1 MAYAEIILNSTSQ
14 SLDRPFLYEVPE
26 GITTEAGDL
35 VLVPFGNG
43 NRSVQG
49 FVVRVTQEIPHD
61 TPPEFVSKIK
71 PLKKVLSQGIFDQK
85 GIELMDFMRRE
96 YLSGHL
102 DALRL
107 LIPKGEL
114 KGMTHKYRKILV
126 PVTEP
131 PSDRRNGAVYQ
142 KIYDFVQK
150 ELEKGGVIK
159 AEAAAAGFSVSAVNT
174 MLKHGYLALEE
185 RIDVR
190 YSTRSYEETI
200 KKTLNE
206 EQAAAVNK
214 IRGGSSGVYLL
225 HGITGSGKT
234 EVFLHLVS
242 EMLKEG
248 HDSVILVPEIALTPQ
263 MIERVKGRF
272 GSNISVY
279 HSRLSEGEKYD
290 EWMRV
295 REGRVK
301 VAIGAR
307 SALFLPFQDLKLV
320 VVDEE
325 HEMSY
330 KSETNPKY
338 ITRDTAEFMMKQRNG
353 KVVLASATPSM
364 EAFDRARRAE
374 YTLVTLTQ
382 RAGKGQMPKVAI
394 IDMRKELRLGNRS
407 ILSGKLQ
414 LEMKQSLDRGRQII
428 LFLNRR
434 GMSGFVSCRACGFV
448 YKCPNCS
455 VSLTKH
461 HGGRLTC
468 HHCGHS
474 EYMREQCPACGSKL
488 IKEFGIGT
496 EKAEE
501 EVRKMFPEARILR
514 MDRDTTSRKES
525 YEDIYNSFRKQEAD
539 ILIGTQMVAK
549 GLDFHGVDLVGIL
562 AADLSMNM
570 PDFRAYEK
578 TFQLIT
584 QVSGRAGRGDAGGLV
599 ILQTYQPDT
608 YPVTLA
614 AKADYLGFFEQE
626 MAVRKA
632 LAYPPEG
639 KLLSIVLSG
648 TDETDLI
655 KNIQKIGRQLNES
668 VRQYANITVMG
679 PGPCLI
685 SRLKG
690 WYRQQ
695 LVLKGW
701 IPQELA
707 LTIKELVYNEV
718 RGKEIRVSIDV
729 NPASMV

>member
-1 MAYAEIILNSTSQ
+1 MAYAEIILNLTSQ
-14 SLDRPFLYEVPE
+14 SLDRPFLYLVPDDQ
-26 GITTEAGDL
+26 TVQLGDL

-49 FVVRVTQEIPHD
+49 FVLQVTPEIPPN
-61 TPPEFVSKIK
+61 TPVEFISKIK
-71 PLKKVLSQGIFDQK
+71 PIKKVLSRAVFDQA
-85 GIELMDFMRRE
+85 GIALVEYLRRE
-96 YLSGHL
+96 YLCGYL

-126 PVTEP
+126 PAMAP
-131 PSDRRNGAVYQ
+131 PDGARNGKTYQ
-142 KIYDFVQK
+142 TIYDFINR
-150 ELEKGGVIK
+150 ELKNGGVIK
-159 AEAAAAGFSVSAVNT
+159 AEVAAAGFSASAVNT
-174 MLKHGYLALEE
+174 MLKHGYLTLEE
-185 RIDVR
+185 RIDLR
-190 YSTRSYEETI
+190 YSTRDYEENQ
-200 KKTLNE
+200 KKQLNE
-206 EQAAAVNK
+206 EQQVAVTA
-214 IRGGSSGVYLL
+214 ITTGDPGVYLL

-242 EMLKEG
+242 TMLKEG
-248 HDSVILVPEIALTPQ
+248 HDSAILVPEIALTPQ
-263 MIERVKGRF
+263 MIDRVKGRF
-272 GSNISVY
+272 GSDISVY
-279 HSRLSEGEKYD
+279 HSKLSEGEKYD

-295 REGRVK
+295 RAGRVK

-307 SALFLPFQDLKLV
+307 SALFLPFGDLKLV

-338 ITRDTAEFMMKQRNG
+338 ITRDTAEFMMRQRGG

-364 EAFDRARRAE
+364 EAYDRARRGD
-374 YTLVTLTQ
+374 YQLVSLTR
-382 RAGKGQMPKVAI
+382 RAGAGQMPKVI
-394 IDMRKELRLGNRS
+394 TVDMRKELRLGNRS
-407 ILSGKLQ
+407 ILSGRLKA
-414 LEMKQSLDRGRQII
+414 EMEQSLGRGRQII

-434 GMSGFVSCRACGFV
+434 GMSGFVSCRACGYV

-461 HGGRLTC
+461 FGDRLTC

-474 EYMREQCPACGSKL
+474 EYQKKACPACGSGL

-496 EKAEE
+496 EKAQED
-501 EVRKMFPEARILR
+501 VQKLFPKARILR
-514 MDRDTTSRKES
+514 MDRDTTGHKES
-525 YEDIYNSFRKQEAD
+525 YEDIYNTFRTMQAD

-562 AADLSMNM
+562 AADLSLNM

-584 QVSGRAGRGDAGGLV
+584 QVSGRAGRGDDGGLV
-599 ILQTYQPDT
+599 ILQTYQPDA
-608 YPVTLA
+608 YPVTRA
-614 AKADYLGFFEQE
+614 AKADYEGFFEQE
-626 MAVRKA
+626 MAVRSA
-632 LAYPPEG
+632 LAYPPKG
-639 KLLSIVLSG
+639 KLLALVLSG
-648 TDETDLI
+648 TDEGDLI
-655 KNIQKIGRQLNES
+655 KNIQKIALQLNDLIKG
-668 VRQYANITVMG
+668 YATISMMG

-685 SRLKG
+685 SKLKN

-695 LVLKGW
+695 IILKGE
-701 IPQELA
+701 IDQDLA
-707 LTIKELVYNEV
+707 LKVKELVYNEA
-718 RGKEIRVSIDV
+718 RGKDLRVSIDV

>member
-14 SLDRPFLYEVPE
+14 SLDRPFLYLIPVDLSVEP
-26 GITTEAGDL
+26 GDL

-43 NRSVQG
+43 NRSLQG
-49 FVVRVTQEIPHD
+49 FVINVTPEIPPE
-61 TPPEFVSKIK
+61 TPVEFRTKIK
-71 PLKKVLSQGIFDQK
+71 AVKKVLSQGIFDEK
-85 GIELMDFMRRE
+85 AIALMEFMRRE
-96 YLSGHL
+96 YLCSHL

-126 PVTEP
+126 PAVFP
-131 PSDRRNGAVYQ
+131 PDGARNADAYQ
-142 KIYDFVQK
+142 KLYDYVEQNLK
-150 ELEKGGVIK
+150 SGGVIK
-159 AEAAAAGFSVSAVNT
+159 AEIAAAGFSASAVNT
-174 MLKHGYLALEE
+174 MLKHGYLAIEE
-185 RIDVR
+185 RIDQR
-190 YSTRSYEETI
+190 YSSRDYEENQ
-200 KKTLNE
+200 KKTLNR
-206 EQAAAVNK
+206 EQAEAFELITA
-214 IRGGSSGVYLL
+214 GDPGVYLL

-242 EMLKEG
+242 TMLKAG

-272 GSNISVY
+272 GNQISVY

-307 SALFLPFQDLKLV
+307 SALFLPFGDLKLI

-338 ITRDTAEFMMKQRNG
+338 ITRDTAEFMMRQRGG
-353 KVVLASATPSM
+353 KVILASATPSM
-364 EAFDRARRAE
+364 EAYEKASRGDYQLVSLTRRAG
-374 YTLVTLTQ
+374 
-382 RAGKGQMPKVAI
+382 AGQMPEVI
-394 IDMRKELRLGNRS
+394 TVDMRKELRLGNRS
-407 ILSGKLQ
+407 ILSGRLKT
-414 LEMKQSLDRGRQII
+414 EMESSLMRGRQVI

-434 GMSGFVSCRACGFV
+434 GMSGFVSCRACGYV
-448 YKCPNCS
+448 YKCLNCS

-461 HGGRLTC
+461 QGGRLTC

-474 EYMREQCPACGSKL
+474 EYQKESCPACGSKL

-501 EVRKMFPEARILR
+501 EVQKLFPNARILR
-514 MDRDTTSRKES
+514 MDRDTTGRKEA
-525 YEDIYNSFRKQEAD
+525 YEDIYNTFRNRQAD

-562 AADLSMNM
+562 AADLSLNM

-584 QVSGRAGRGDAGGLV
+584 QVSGRAGRGDDKGLV
-599 ILQTYQPDT
+599 ILQTYQPEA
-608 YPVTLA
+608 YPITMA
-614 AKADYLGFFEQE
+614 AKADYQGFFRQE
-626 MAVRKA
+626 MAVRSA
-632 LAYPPEG
+632 LAYPPKG
-639 KLLSIVLSG
+639 KLLSLVLSG
-648 TDETDLI
+648 TDEADLI
-655 KNIQKIGRQLNES
+655 KNTQKIAVHLNELL
-668 VRQYANITVMG
+668 QPYANISIMG

-695 LVLKGW
+695 IVLKGE
-701 IPQELA
+701 IGQTLA
-707 LTIKELVYNEV
+707 ATIKELVYTEV
-718 RGKEIRVSIDV
+718 RGKDIRVSLDV